1 VAAKVAATA
10 LVEAKKEIVAEKVAE
25 KSKIPDKKDEIGEN
39 DMVTG
44 K

>member
-1 VAAKVAATA
+1 MAAKVAATA

-25 KSKIPDKKDEIGEN
+25 KSKIPDKKDEIGQN
-39 DMVTG
+39 DTTAG